1 MGRRILG
8 IVGSVV
14 LAAVGTV
21 LLVAYVNGAEQRALA
36 GEETVEVLV
45 VRDDI
50 PRATAVE
57 DLGDRVTVE
66 RVPVKVRAVGSV
78 QDLTELEGQV
88 AAVDLV
94 PGEQLVRSRFTNVAE
109 LQRTS
114 DVEVPDGLQEL
125 TISLAPQRAVGG
137 RVQPGDTVAVFASF
151 DLEDGRTDEE
161 IAAAESE
168 SYTQRLSETTKL
180 ILHKVL
186 VSHVQ
191 VEQLPPTP
199 GEDEEAGRNAPDLAP
214 TGNLLIT
221 LAVDVAAAERIVFAA
236 EHGLIWLSS
245 QPDSATEDG
254 SLLRTPRNIYD
265 D

>member
-8 IVGSVV
+8 VVVSVV
-14 LAAVGTV
+14 LAAVGTI
-21 LLVAYVNGAEQRALA
+21 LLIAYVNGAEQRALA

-45 VRDDI
+45 VREDI
-50 PRATAVE
+50 PRATPAE
-57 DLGDRVTVE
+57 ELGDRVTTE
-66 RVPVKVRAVGSV
+66 RVPLKVRATGSV
-78 QDLTELEGQV
+78 QDVADLAGQV
-88 AAVDLV
+88 AVIDLV
-94 PGEQLVRSRFTNVAE
+94 AGEQLVSSRFTDVAE
-109 LQRTS
+109 LQRTG

-151 DLEDGRTDEE
+151 NLQDGRTDEE
-161 IAAAESE
+161 IAAEESD

-180 ILHKVL
+180 ILHSVL

-191 VEQLPPTP
+191 VEQLPARP
-199 GEDEEAGRNAPDLAP
+199 GEDEEVGSNAPDLAP

-245 QPDSATEDG
+245 QPDGAARDG
-254 SLLRTPRNIYD
+254 SLLRTPRNIFD

>member
-8 IVGSVV
+8 VLVSVV
-14 LAAVGTV
+14 LAAVGTI
-21 LLVAYVNGAEQRALA
+21 LLIAYVNGAEQRALA

-45 VRDDI
+45 VREDI
-50 PRATAVE
+50 PRATPAE
-57 DLGDRVTVE
+57 ELGDRVTTE
-66 RVPVKVRAVGSV
+66 RVPLKVRAAGSV
-78 QDLTELEGQV
+78 QDVADLAGQV
-88 AAVDLV
+88 AVIDLV
-94 PGEQLVRSRFTNVAE
+94 AGEQLVSSRFTDVAE
-109 LQRTS
+109 LQRTG

-151 DLEDGRTDEE
+151 DLQDGRTDEE
-161 IAAAESE
+161 IAAEESD

-180 ILHKVL
+180 ILHSVL

-191 VEQLPPTP
+191 VEQLPPAP
-199 GEDEEAGRNAPDLAP
+199 DEEVGRNAPDLAP

-245 QPDSATEDG
+245 QPDEASQDG
-254 SLLRTPRNIYD
+254 SRLRTPRNIYD